1 MITWK
6 HFYLRSLIA
15 SVFGLRGGGGY
26 SQLLFLLLSDVRI
39 TILSLFGAKYYS
51 HSVTHQHTITT
62 LQHFKLYSQHSL
74 YLKIEMIF
82 RGFLG
87 GIN

>member
-39 TILSLFGAKYYS
+39 TILSLFGAKYYR
-51 HSVTHQHTITT
+51 HSVAHQHNNNSTALQT
-62 LQHFKLYSQHSL
+62 LLSALDCIFKDLDDLDDLY
-74 YLKIEMIF
+74 MIF
-82 RGFLG
+82 
-87 GIN
+87 